1 MLIPNRY
8 PFERVLK
15 TELMRRTSR
24 GKTEGSEVQGAAS
37 GSPKVL
43 KVLRLVGHSCPPPLQ
58 IMCGSETDYP
68 SFVPI
73 CDMSDELHRCI
84 NSGGMMEFPIFP
96 RIVRVMIRIRTG
108 HGTYLET
115 VI

>member
-43 KVLRLVGHSCPPPLQ
+43 KVLRLVGHSCPPPPN
-58 IMCGSETDYP
+58 Y
-68 SFVPI
+68 
-73 CDMSDELHRCI
+73 
-84 NSGGMMEFPIFP
+84 
-96 RIVRVMIRIRTG
+96 VRVRNGLPIIRT
-108 HGTYLET
+108 HM
-115 VI
+115 